1 MMKLQRFW
9 DSKTIKRKG
18 AVQKRPLKFSADY
31 DGRFVQGGNM
41 AKLERVQNNEKI
53 TALQEELSA
62 VIAAVRTENNI
73 KRKRKLIDKIG
84 ALNRQID
91 KLKSGKILSREAKRD
106 IVAYSFIAPNFIG
119 FCVFT
124 LIPIIFAFAL
134 GFLKWDGSNPIQW
147 AGLGNFTKLG
157 DDIFFKAA
165 LKNTIIYCI
174 GTVPLTMLA
183 SLGLAIV
190 LNQKVIGRGIFR
202 TLSFF
207 PYVASLVAITA
218 VWKMLFHPS
227 KGPINNILVNVFQV
241 PQENLPQWFTGGL
254 VLLSM
259 ILFSV
264 WKYMG
269 YYMVIY
275 LAGLQGIS
283 GELYEAASLDGA
295 GTWQKFRYITWPQ
308 LSATTFFVVVMLTI
322 NCFKVYDIAIM
333 LAGGGSGELTTSAT
347 VLVYYIYQKAFID
360 WDLGYSSAVAM
371 VLFVMVLAVTIIQF
385 RGQAKK
391 NR

>member
-1 MMKLQRFW
+1 MIAGKGIFMNDFYETDRKPLL
-9 DSKTIKRKG
+9 SK
-18 AVQKRPLKFSADY
+18 Q
-31 DGRFVQGGNM
+31 
-41 AKLERVQNNEKI
+41 
-53 TALQEELSA
+53 
-62 VIAAVRTENNI
+62 
-73 KRKRKLIDKIG
+73 
-84 ALNRQID
+84 
-91 KLKSGKILSREAKRD
+91 AKRNL
-106 IVAYSFIAPNFIG
+106 IAYSFIAPNFIG

-124 LIPIIFAFAL
+124 LIPIVFAFAL
-134 GFLKWDGSNPIQW
+134 AFLKWDGSNPIEF
-147 AGLGNFTKLG
+147 AGFSNFARLF
-157 DDIFFKAA
+157 DDTFFRAA
-165 LKNTIIYCI
+165 LKNTVLYCI
-174 GTVPLTMLA
+174 GTVPLTMVA
-183 SLGLAIV
+183 SLALAIV

-207 PYVASLVAITA
+207 PYVASLVAITS

-227 KGPINNILVNVFQV
+227 KGPINNILYTTFGVD
-241 PQENLPQWFTGGL
+241 PAKLPQWFTGSL
-254 VLLSM
+254 VLVSM

-283 GELYEAASLDGA
+283 SELYEAASLDGA
-295 GTWQKFRYITWPQ
+295 GTWNKFRYITWPQ
-308 LSATTFFVVVMLTI
+308 LSSTTFFVVVMLTI

-371 VLFVMVLAVTIIQF
+371 VLFVMVLTVTIIQF
-385 RGQAKK
+385 YGQAKK
-391 NR
+391 EAK

>member
-1 MMKLQRFW
+1 MPKLDEAQKAAKI
-9 DSKTIKRKG
+9 DS
-18 AVQKRPLKFSADY
+18 L
-31 DGRFVQGGNM
+31 QG
-41 AKLERVQNNEKI
+41 
-53 TALQEELSA
+53 ELTSL
-62 VIAAVRTENNI
+62 IASVRTQTDE
-73 KRKRKLIDKIG
+73 KTRRKMIG
-84 ALNRQID
+84 QIGNLNRQID
-91 KLKSGKILSREAKRD
+91 KIKSGRILSREARRD
-106 IVAYSFIAPNFIG
+106 LVAYSFIAPNFIG

-124 LIPIIFAFAL
+124 LIPILFAFGLA
-134 GFLKWDGSNPIQW
+134 FMNWDGSNPIQW
-147 AGLGNFTKLG
+147 SGIGNFTRLW
-157 DDIFFKAA
+157 DDTFFKAA
-165 LKNTIIYCI
+165 LKNTVIYCV
-174 GTVPLTMLA
+174 GTVPLTMIA
-183 SLGLAIV
+183 SLALAIV

-207 PYVASLVAITA
+207 PYVASLVAITS

-227 KGPINNILVNVFQV
+227 KGPINSILYNVFHV
-241 PQENLPQWFTGGL
+241 AQEDLPQWFSGGL
-254 VLLSM
+254 VLFSM

-283 GELYEAASLDGA
+283 AELYEAASLDGA
-295 GTWQKFRYITWPQ
+295 STWNKFRYVTWPQ
-308 LSATTFFVVVMLTI
+308 LSSTTFFVVVMLTI
-322 NCFKVYDIAIM
+322 NCFKVYDVAVM

-371 VLFVMVLAVTIIQF
+371 VLVLMVLLVTIIQF

-391 NR
+391 ERA

>member
-1 MMKLQRFW
+1 MANL
-9 DSKTIKRKG
+9 SE
-18 AVQKRPLKFSADY
+18 VQK
-31 DGRFVQGGNM
+31 Q
-41 AKLERVQNNEKI
+41 EKI
-53 TALQEELSA
+53 NVLQEQLTGL
-62 VIAAVRTENNI
+62 IAAVRTETDI
-73 KRKRKLIDKIG
+73 KKKRRMIAQIG
-84 ALNRQID
+84 SCNRQID
-91 KLKSGKILSREAKRD
+91 KIKSGRLLSREAKRD

-124 LIPIIFAFAL
+124 LVPIIFAFAL
-134 GFLKWDGSNPIQW
+134 AFLKWDGSNPIQW
-147 AGLGNFTKLG
+147 AGLKNFTRLT
-157 DDIFFKAA
+157 DDTFFKAA
-165 LKNTIIYCI
+165 LKNTIIYCL
-174 GTVPLTMLA
+174 GTVPLTMIA
-183 SLGLAIV
+183 SLALAIV
-190 LNQKVIGRGIFR
+190 LNQKVVGRGIFR

-227 KGPINNILVNVFQV
+227 KGPVNSILYNVFHV
-241 PQENLPQWFTGGL
+241 AQEDLPQWFSGGL
-254 VLLSM
+254 VLFSM

-283 GELYEAASLDGA
+283 AELYEAAGLDGA
-295 GTWQKFRYITWPQ
+295 NTWNKFRYVTWPQ
-308 LSATTFFVVVMLTI
+308 LSSTTFFVVVMLTI

-333 LAGGGSGELTTSAT
+333 LAGGGSGELSTSAT

-371 VLFVMVLAVTIIQF
+371 VLFLIVLFVTIIQF
-385 RGQAKK
+385 VGQAKK
-391 NR
+391 ERA